1 MYIFTF
7 YVIILL
13 TKNKRKVGDNLQE
26 AKIGNTNALKY
37 KNKEDLQ
44 KGIDA
49 YFEECD
55 NKKLPYTMS
64 GLAESLEIDRSTLVR
79 YGERDSYANLIKKA
93 KQKVERQLEE
103 NALMGKANSVFTI
116 FNLKN
121 NYGWQDKMEME
132 VRKDP
137 IEDLTPLAELLKGE
151 KK

>member
-1 MYIFTF
+1 M
-7 YVIILL
+7 
-13 TKNKRKVGDNLQE
+13 QE

-49 YFEECD
+49 YFKECD

-64 GLAESLEIDRSTLVR
+64 GLAESLDIDRRTLTN
-79 YGERDSYANLIKKA
+79 YGNNELFFPLIKKA

-103 NALMGKANSVFTI
+103 NALMGKANSTFTI

-121 NYGWQDKMEME
+121 NYGWRDTVE
-132 VRKDP
+132 VKNDNE
-137 IEDLTPLAELLKGE
+137 ITKLDELLEGIKNVAT
-151 KK
+151 KR

>member
-1 MYIFTF
+1 M
-7 YVIILL
+7 
-13 TKNKRKVGDNLQE
+13 
-26 AKIGNTNALKY
+26 
-37 KNKEDLQ
+37 Q

-49 YFEECD
+49 YFEDCD

-64 GLAESLEIDRSTLVR
+64 GLAESLNIDRRTLTN
-79 YGERDSYANLIKKA
+79 YGNSDLFFPLIKKA

-103 NALMGKANSVFTI
+103 NALMGKANATFTI